1 MNDFLPMITERNG
14 VPVTTSRAVA
24 EQFGKQHYNVLRDIE
39 STIEQLNK
47 TEEGR
52 QFGQLNFEESSYIN
66 AQNKK
71 QPMIIMTRDGFTLL
85 AMGFTGA
92 KAMQFKVAYI
102 NAFNRM
108 ETLLRGGVDAEALQR
123 IERRLDALEQTPA
136 HAATSDLPT
145 IFLQAIQQAIDSGL
159 YYIRPRYK
167 HMVSDIPD
175 GMEPFGVY
183 DRHDIY
189 LLSQTAYKIYAA
201 AVSNPVPIR
210 NLWFELSMSGTI
222 IPRKQIGHICVIQG
236 SDRKVIGLS
245 RDKLRIPVK

>member
-1 MNDFLPMITERNG
+1 MSEIMIYTQAQPLTVKEYQGQRVITFKDVDALHQRPAGTARRNFNANRRHFIEGEDFF
-14 VPVTTSRAVA
+14 TTDQPNEIRTLGIKRP
-24 EQFGKQHYNVLRDIE
+24 QGGTPE
-39 STIEQLNK
+39 SV
-47 TEEGR
+47 
-52 QFGQLNFEESSYIN
+52 
-66 AQNKK
+66 
-71 QPMIIMTRDGFTLL
+71 TLL
-85 AMGFTGA
+85 TKMGYLMLVKSFTDDLAWMIQRQLVKNYFEAQG
-92 KAMQFKVAYI
+92 MT
-102 NAFNRM
+102 
-108 ETLLRGGVDAEALQR
+108 TLLPTT
-123 IERRLDALEQTPA
+123 LEQTPA

-183 DRHDIY
+183 DRNDIY

-236 SDRKVIGLS
+236 SDRKVIGLR
-245 RDKLRIPVK
+245 RDKLRIPTK